1 MSKDRMHETH
11 GEAAREEAEENL
23 VFNDVTDHMNRIVGV
38 PSRRA
43 DLGAMPA
50 ALRWFFYFVM
60 TIIALFAVLLIVSI
74 VK

>member
-1 MSKDRMHETH
+1 MKRDRTHETQA
-11 GEAAREEAEENL
+11 EVIREDAEESL

-43 DLGAMPA
+43 DLSAMPA
-50 ALRWFFYFVM
+50 AVRWFFYFVM
-60 TIIALFAVLLIVSI
+60 TFIAIGAALVLVSI

>member
-1 MSKDRMHETH
+1 MSNDRTHETQA
-11 GEAAREEAEENL
+11 EVKREDTEENL

-43 DLGAMPA
+43 DLDTMPT

-74 VK
+74 AK

>member
-1 MSKDRMHETH
+1 MSKDRTHETH
-11 GEAAREEAEENL
+11 AEVKREDAEENL

-43 DLGAMPA
+43 DLGTMPTAM
-50 ALRWFFYFVM
+50 RWFFYFVM

-74 VK
+74 AK